1 MKKLVA
7 LKDLTVDTVVVV
19 AVGRFIIPATLQTE
33 KMYGL
38 SIYAT
43 NVQEP
48 LVITYDTEDE
58 RNAEYAAL
66 VDSL

>member
-7 LKDLTVDTVVVV
+7 LKDLTIDTAAVV
-19 AVGRFIIPATLQTE
+19 AVGRFIIPATLQTV
-33 KMYGL
+33 KMYGI
-38 SIYAT
+38 SIYAM

-58 RNAEYAAL
+58 RNAEYATL